1 MRIGALLGPV
11 VDGSYHTFLAEQAR
25 RYEGA
30 GYSSLWS
37 AQAIGRGMMLTDPFV
52 ALAVAATAAPSVEVG
67 TAVLQLPLYQPL
79 DLAHRLFSLHQIAG
93 DRFKFGVGA
102 GSTEQ
107 DFQAFERAY
116 ATRFRDFSEGMQ
128 TLRSI
133 LATGKSERGALSP
146 WPAVQG
152 GPPIYY
158 GTWGHRVEVAARDY
172 DGWIASGHYRTV
184 EEVCA
189 ALGRYRGAGGGRA
202 IVSTLQIRG
211 DTDLGEFG
219 DKLARFDEAGFD
231 DAVVMLL
238 PGSPSPDE
246 IARLLV

>member
-1 MRIGALLGPV
+1 
-11 VDGSYHTFLAEQAR
+11 
-25 RYEGA
+25 
-30 GYSSLWS
+30 
-37 AQAIGRGMMLTDPFV
+37 MLTDPFV
-52 ALAVAATAAPSVEVG
+52 ALAVAATAAPTVEVG

-107 DFQAFERAY
+107 DFRAFERDY
-116 ATRFRDFSEGMQ
+116 ATRFRDFTEGMQ
-128 TLRSI
+128 TLRT
-133 LATGKSERGALSP
+133 LLETGQAEQGALSP
-146 WPAVQG
+146 WAAVQG

-158 GTWGHRVEVAARDY
+158 GTWGHRVEVAAREY

-202 IVSTLQIRG
+202 IVSTLQVTG
-211 DTDLGEFG
+211 ETDLGAFS
-219 DKLARFDEAGFD
+219 DKLARFAEAGFD

-246 IARLLV
+246 IARLLL